1 MTAQHSLLLS
11 QAPTLALPFRRRG
24 GIGCAVHHRP
34 CLASTNSFLAG
45 LAQNGAPIGT
55 VVLADHQTAGRGKF
69 DRPWHAHPG
78 QSLLTSVLL
87 RPDRPIEEMGQVTL
101 VIAVAVAEAVARA
114 CGLAARIKWPND
126 LMVRG
131 RKLSGILCEMALT
144 PAGDL
149 AHVIAGIGVN
159 LTQTPADFPPELQ
172 GLATSISA
180 ETGRVPD
187 RFALFSHLVD
197 RIDYRLSEWESL
209 GFEPARQAWS
219 ARSCT
224 LGHSV
229 TLSTPQGPL
238 RGTAAGLDPDG
249 ALRLRDAG
257 GTLHSVI
264 CGEIPLP
271 QPVATH

>member
-1 MTAQHSLLLS
+1 MTAHQSLLPS
-11 QAPTLALPFRRRG
+11 RAPTLALPFRRRG

-34 CLASTNSFLAG
+34 VLASTNTFLAG

-55 VVLADHQTAGRGKF
+55 VVLADHQTAGRGKY
-69 DRPWHAHPG
+69 DRPWHARPG

-87 RPDRPIEEMGQVTL
+87 RPARPLEEMGQVTL

-114 CGLAARIKWPND
+114 TGLAARIKWPND
-126 LMVRG
+126 LMVQG

-149 AHVIAGIGVN
+149 AHVIAGIGIN
-159 LTQTPADFPPELQ
+159 LAQTGRDFPPDLRPI
-172 GLATSISA
+172 ATSVAA
-180 ETGRVPD
+180 ETGRLPD
-187 RFALFSHLVD
+187 RFALFSHLLD
-197 RIDYRLSEWESL
+197 RLDYRLAEWENY

-224 LGHSV
+224 LGQSL
-229 TLSTPQGPL
+229 TLATPQGPL
-238 RGTAAGLDPDG
+238 RGVATALDPDG
-249 ALRLRDAG
+249 ALRLREPD

-271 QPVATH
+271 QPAATH